1 MPMKEKSARKA
12 FIFAIL
18 AVLFWSTSPTAFK
31 IGLRH
36 QDTLQLLSGATF
48 TSALL
53 LGLLLLPGKR
63 YKELS
68 RFKRTDIG
76 FSLLMGLLN
85 PVAYYL
91 ILFKAYSILP
101 AQVAQPLNMIW
112 PIVLVIISIPLL
124 KQNVS
129 WKSLGA
135 MLISFSGIIMVSLQG
150 GSGGKDPENRLGIV
164 LALST
169 SIVWATYFIYNA
181 RDNKDPVAR
190 LFLNFLFASIFLLVI
205 GLIRGNL
212 LSVTPQALGSAI
224 YIGVFEMGLTF
235 VFWLLAIQYAPATD
249 RISNLVFM
257 APFINLVI
265 VRLVL
270 DETIFQ
276 STLYGIILLIS
287 GILIQNRITRN
298 AQKQ

>member
-1 MPMKEKSARKA
+1 
-12 FIFAIL
+12 
-18 AVLFWSTSPTAFK
+18 VLFWGTIPTAFK

-36 QDTLQLLSGATF
+36 QDTLQLLTGATF

-53 LGLLLLPGKR
+53 LGILLLPGKR
-63 YKELS
+63 YKEFS
-68 RFKRTDIG
+68 RFQRSDLW
-76 FSLLMGLLN
+76 FSFLMGLLN

-124 KQNVS
+124 KQKIS

-135 MLISFSGIIMVSLQG
+135 MLISFSGIIIISLQG

-169 SIVWATYFIYNA
+169 SIIWAIYFIYNA

-190 LFLNFLFASIFLLVI
+190 LFLNFLFASLLLLVL
-205 GLIRGNL
+205 GLLRGNL
-212 LSVTPQALGSAI
+212 FAGSPLAFASAI
-224 YIGVFEMGLTF
+224 YVGVFEMGLTF
-235 VFWLLAIQYAPATD
+235 VLWLLAMQYAPTTD

-257 APFINLVI
+257 APFINLI
-265 VRLVL
+265 FVRLVL
-270 DETIFQ
+270 NETIFMT
-276 STLYGIILLIS
+276 TLYGIILLIS
-287 GILIQNRITRN
+287 GILLQNMLTRN
-298 AQKQ
+298 AKKQ